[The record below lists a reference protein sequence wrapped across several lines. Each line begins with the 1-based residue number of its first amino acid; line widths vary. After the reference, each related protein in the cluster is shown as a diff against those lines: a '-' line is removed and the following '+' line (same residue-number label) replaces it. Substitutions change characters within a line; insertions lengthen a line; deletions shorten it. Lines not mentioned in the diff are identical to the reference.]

1 MAYERYDFPT
11 VRPGSMGTGKYLLL
25 NRNAAALLTQG
36 GEREM
41 AIIRDPNTGTLS
53 IRPLEIDNCV
63 AVVRVC
69 GGVGTQP
76 RLSFNHESDMVS
88 GKHYRCHWNDM
99 EGQLEI
105 TTEIAAAQEGG
116 K

>member
-11 VRPGSMGTGKYLLL
+11 VRPGTMGQGKYLLL

-41 AIIRDPNTGTLS
+41 AIIQDPTTGALS
-53 IRPLEIDNCV
+53 IRPLEIENCV

-69 GGVGTQP
+69 GGSDTQP
-76 RLSFNHESDMVS
+76 RLSFNHTSDMRM
-88 GKHYRCHWNDM
+88 GKHYRCRWNDVD
-99 EGQLEI
+99 GQLDI
-105 TTEIAAAQEGG
+105 TTELAVAQGG